1 MSTYV
6 VTNLHPNIN
15 RNNDTINSRTGIL
28 QANIPLIVNYTKTS
42 LAESMQVLQVNK
54 ENSKLMS
61 YIYKALK
68 RNSSI

>member
-1 MSTYV
+1 M
-6 VTNLHPNIN
+6 
-15 RNNDTINSRTGIL
+15 L

-61 YIYKALK
+61 YIIQSFKKKLSHIISAKIQVTITYIYVV
-68 RNSSI
+68 SCF